1 MQNIVHVDYMNQSLN
16 KDMETRLVNL
26 IEKVLQI
33 RKGNREV
40 ITALAD
46 DFSYIYVEKLKE
58 LKNLNYHINIIE
70 ELHINE
76 NGHSRILCKL
86 LQYTNGEHYAFLE
99 SFLDLIKTKNKKFAI
114 ETVGQP
120 NITQEKRRID
130 LWVQGKGYAIIFEN
144 KVCNAADR
152 DTQLQRYIEITAEEH
167 YSLENI
173 YIVYMPE
180 NEKEPPDYSWGKY
193 KDIFKNRY
201 VCMPFNDIILGWLQ
215 NLLDSKIV
223 DWEKERKLYTAI
235 AQYTEYLEGLYGK
248 TTEYRE
254 KQNMIITLEQT
265 IKKHLVPNFDELEA
279 LEQINTLSTT
289 ISTLDEMNGTRD
301 ESLIEAINNDNQ
313 ILDALRERLVA
324 LKDDAYNRLF
334 TEKREQLLRKYPN
347 LKFRDEGYIYLL
359 LPYKGEYGEFSLS
372 LWPER
377 SNVYIYL
384 SSANGI
390 MGGNGDT
397 FKELRQNKY
406 FDDSTRWNYWHKVDF
421 SDEKIVKEL
430 ENLEKILDE
439 VMKVIDNFVV

>member
-1 MQNIVHVDYMNQSLN
+1 MNQRLN
-16 KDMETRLVNL
+16 KDKRIGLVHL
-26 IEKVLQI
+26 IAKVRQAHQD
-33 RKGNREV
+33 NRNIILEM
-40 ITALAD
+40 ANN
-46 DFSYIYVEKLKE
+46 FSSDYVAKFKE
-58 LKNLNYHINIIE
+58 LNYHINVIE

-86 LQYTNGEHYAFLE
+86 LQYSNGGGYVFLE
-99 SFLDLIKTKNKKFAI
+99 SFLNLIKTKNKNFTIK
-114 ETVGQP
+114 EVGQP
-120 NITQEKRRID
+120 DITQEKRRID
-130 LWVQGKGYAIIFEN
+130 LWVRGNNYAIIFEN
-144 KVCNAADR
+144 KVCNAADQ
-152 DTQLQRYIEITAEEH
+152 DTQLQRYIEITEEH
-167 YSLENI
+167 CPLENI

-180 NEKEPPDYSWGKY
+180 NEKEPADYSWGNY
-193 KDIFKNRY
+193 KDIFKDRY
-201 VCMPFNDIILGWLQ
+201 VCMRFNNIILDWLQ
-215 NLLDSKIV
+215 NLLKSRIV
-223 DWEKERKLYTAI
+223 DWEKEVELYTAI
-235 AQYTEYLEGLYGK
+235 TQYTEYLKGLYGE
-248 TTEYRE
+248 TTEYME
-254 KQNMIITLEQT
+254 KQKMIITLEQT
-265 IKKHLVPNFDELEA
+265 IKKHLAPNFDELKA

-289 ISTLDEMNGTRD
+289 ISTLDEMSGTRD

-334 TEKREQLLRKYPN
+334 TEKREQLIRKYPN
-347 LKFRDEGYIYLL
+347 LKFRDEGYVYLL

-372 LWPER
+372 LWSER

-390 MGGNGDT
+390 MGRNGDT

-439 VMKVIDNFVV
+439 VMKVIDNFVI